1 MTHVLSCR
9 PVFFYP
15 DAGLHLISPSS
26 TTYLVKN
33 YTIEHIKEA
42 FRAASTGLT
51 EAAFLAYLEV
61 KDLLVHGAPA
71 AKRGRKP
78 RGAAKVKVAKVRKSR
93 RAKRGSL
100 GAGILKF
107 LSAKGKAGAHVK
119 DIAAAIG
126 SKAPNVT
133 AWFYS
138 TGKKNKDVKALG
150 GNTFSYVPKQ

>member
-1 MTHVLSCR
+1 
-9 PVFFYP
+9 
-15 DAGLHLISPSS
+15 
-26 TTYLVKN
+26 VKN

-61 KDLLVHGAPA
+61 KDLLIHEAPA

-78 RGAAKVKVAKVRKSR
+78 RGPAKAKVAKVKVRKGR
-93 RAKRGSL
+93 RAKRGAL

-107 LSAKGKAGAHVK
+107 LSPKGKAGAHVK

-150 GNTFSYVPKQ
+150 GNTFSYVPKA